1 MLDCRERTGALSIEK
16 VLRTHQVEP
25 FKHLSQIIR
34 SSGSAVDW
42 SDMGTGKTFV
52 ACGVAASLSLPTLV
66 ICPDIAR
73 TAWTNS
79 AAAFGEKISV
89 IGYEMLRTGRS
100 PYGTWEHPLPKKR
113 ALIHKCVNC
122 QIKYRDGD
130 PITPCYTRPDGIH
143 GFETKVAP
151 HNYGKF
157 IFHDAVGFTI
167 FDEVHRCNALDSL
180 NADILIAAKRQ
191 RKYILGLSATA
202 AESPL
207 HFRALGYVLD
217 LHRLADFY
225 NWAARYHCRRVP
237 RAGFKWMVGE
247 ERQRELMAD
256 IRSKVIPSRGVRVTT
271 ASIPNFPKRVITS
284 ELYDLKESGRIDELY
299 QIMGEA
305 LAELKN
311 HAADDKDPDNPLT
324 KMLRAHQEI
333 ELLKLP
339 VMVEVAED
347 HRAKGFSVAMFVNY
361 SQTLAELKKRLNL
374 KCIIDGSPDGVRF
387 RNRSIELFQS
397 NAERYLGANIK
408 AGGIT
413 ISLQD
418 LHGDFPR
425 VGLVMPCHSAVDL
438 RQVFG
443 RLPRDGGKS
452 TAYYKVLLAA
462 GTMET
467 KMHSA
472 MRRKQ
477 GNIEAL
483 NDADLS
489 PFQLA

>member
-1 MLDCRERTGALSIEK
+1 MENLFEK
-16 VLRTHQVEP
+16 VLRAHQVEP
-25 FKHLSQIIR
+25 FKHLLAVLQTA
-34 SSGSAVDW
+34 GSAVDL

-52 ACGVAASLSLPTLV
+52 ACAVSTALKIPTLV
-66 ICPDIAR
+66 VCPDIAQ
-73 TAWTNS
+73 TAWKE
-79 AAAFGEKISV
+79 AAAVFGETLSV

-100 PYGTWEHPLPKKR
+100 PFGTWEHPLPPVR
-113 ALIHKCVNC
+113 QLIHKCVNC
-122 QIKYRDGD
+122 QIKYRDGE
-130 PITPCYTRPDGIH
+130 PIPPCYTRPDGIH

-157 IFHDAVGFTI
+157 SFHPAVGLII
-167 FDEVHRCNALDSL
+167 FDEVHRCNAMDSL
-180 NADILIAAKRQ
+180 NADMLIAAKRE
-191 RKYILGLSATA
+191 RKFILGLSATA

-207 HFRALGYVLD
+207 HFRALGYALD
-217 LHRLADFY
+217 LHRLGDFY
-225 NWAARYHCRRVP
+225 SWAARYHCRRVP

-247 ERQRELMAD
+247 EKQREIMAS
-256 IRSKVIPSRGVRVTT
+256 IRSNIIPARGVRVTT

-284 ELYDLKESGRIDELY
+284 ELYDLKENGRIDKLY
-299 QIMGEA
+299 TIMGEA
-305 LAELKN
+305 LAQLKE
-311 HAADDKDPDNPLT
+311 HAADDKDPENPLT

-339 VMVEVAED
+339 VMVELAED

-361 SQTLAELKKRLNL
+361 SQTIAELKKRLKI
-374 KCIIDGSPDGVRF
+374 KCIIDGTPEGVKLRDQ
-387 RNRSIELFQS
+387 SINLFQT
-397 NAERYLGANIK
+397 NAERYIAANIK
-408 AGGIT
+408 AGGICV
-413 ISLQD
+413 SLQD

-443 RLPRDGGKS
+443 RLQRDGGKS
-452 TAYYKVLLAA
+452 TCFYKVLLAA

-472 MRRKQ
+472 MNRKQ

-483 NDADLS
+483 NDSDLS
-489 PFQLA
+489 PFNFGA